1 MERNIQKNGLINLVI
16 SIAAGIGAF
25 AVARYTNSFAG
36 QVSVLFLGLGTLVCA
51 VSWFQMRLEYSERLE
66 KLEFD
71 ELARTH
77 GNSALFE
84 ARDSEVFPAQRS
96 REQFE
101 RFFVPIFT
109 VILCLAE
116 AGGAYFFWKWLSG
129 STITPNLRQPMAG
142 MFIFFLL
149 ALVLFLLGRFSA
161 TYARLEGQR
170 LLRPSASYL
179 LLNAVLCAVV
189 GAGIIGVQARFAK
202 TDLYLARALCGLLAL
217 ISIETLIT
225 LVLEIYRPRV
235 KGKVGRPLYDGRLV
249 GLLGQPEGLI
259 TTAAQAID
267 YQFGFKVSETSF
279 FRFFERAIQWLLPL
293 QVLLLILSTGLVII
307 EPGEQAL
314 LEHFGKPA
322 GDRAVLGPGAH
333 FKWPWPVDRIY
344 RFQTERIQTFDVG
357 SSPDSEDESER
368 AVLWTVAH
376 TKKEE
381 DNFLVANREPVIAGA
396 TNQAPAKRTPP
407 VSLITGTVPVLYQI
421 TNVVDWA
428 YRNEDA
434 PSLLQDLGTRELVRY
449 LAGADLTEL
458 MSSGRLEASVALAQR
473 IQAAS
478 DAHGL
483 GVHIIEIGL
492 QDLHP
497 PVKVAADYEKVVAA
511 TQLKEAKILG
521 ARADEIKT
529 NALAGAQAT
538 TLVDAAESDA
548 VAHQVGAMAQAG
560 LFTNQIPAFEAA
572 PSVYLQRSYLNTF
585 AKSTA
590 NARKYLMLTTNTHD
604 VIVFDLQE
612 SVARSLLNMK
622 VPPPTK

>member
-1 MERNIQKNGLINLVI
+1 MERSIQQNGLVNLVI
-16 SIAAGIGAF
+16 SLAAGAAAF
-25 AVARYTNSFAG
+25 IVARYTNSLAG
-36 QVSVLFLGLGTLVCA
+36 QVSVLFLGLGTLVAA
-51 VSWFQMRLEYSERLE
+51 VSWFQMRLEHSEQLE

-77 GNSALFE
+77 GDSALFE
-84 ARDSEVFPAQRS
+84 VRDAEVFPAQRS

-109 VILCLAE
+109 LVLCLAE
-116 AGGAYFFWKWLSG
+116 AGGAYFFWRWLSSS
-129 STITPNLRQPMAG
+129 STTPNLKQPMAG

-161 TYARLEGQR
+161 TYARLEKQR

-179 LLNAVLCAVV
+179 LLNAVLCAIV
-189 GAGIIGVQARFAK
+189 GAGIIGVQARIPRA
-202 TDLYLARALCGLLAL
+202 DLYVAHILCGLLAL
-217 ISIETLIT
+217 VGVETLVA

-267 YQFGFKVSETSF
+267 YQFGFKVSETWF
-279 FRFFERAIQWLLPL
+279 YRFFERAVLWLLPL
-293 QVLLLILSTGLVII
+293 QLLLLILSTGLVII

-314 LEHFGKPA
+314 LEHFGKPVE
-322 GDRAVLGPGAH
+322 GRPVLEPGPH
-333 FKWPWPVDRIY
+333 FKWPWPVDKIY
-344 RFQTERIQTFDVG
+344 RFRTEQIQTFEVG
-357 SSPDSEDESER
+357 SAPGSEKEEDR

-376 TKKEE
+376 TRGEE
-381 DNFLVANREPVIAGA
+381 DNFLVANREAVTAGE
-396 TNQAPAKRTPP
+396 TNQPASKRTPP
-407 VSLITGTVPVLYQI
+407 VSLVTGSIPVLYQI

-428 YRNEDA
+428 YENEDA
-434 PSLLQDLGTRELVRY
+434 PSLLQDIGTREIVRY

-458 MSSGRLEASVALAQR
+458 MSSGRLEAGQALAQR
-473 IQAAS
+473 IQTAS
-478 DAHGL
+478 DAHRL
-483 GVHIIEIGL
+483 GARIIEVGL
-492 QDLHP
+492 QDVHP
-497 PVKVAADYEKVVAA
+497 PVKVAPDYEKVVAA
-511 TQLKEAKILG
+511 TQLKEARILA

-538 TLVDAAESDA
+538 TVVDLAESEA
-548 VAHQVGAMAQAG
+548 LARQVGAMAHAG

-572 PSVYLQRSYLNTF
+572 PSVYLQRAYLSTF
-585 AKSTA
+585 ARSTA
-590 NARKYLMLTTNTHD
+590 NARKYLMLATNTHD

-612 SVARSLLNMK
+612 SIARDLLNLK
-622 VPPPTK
+622 VPSPK